1 VRNDPLGY
9 KVPVSC
15 AVLESPASHGSCTKA
30 GNASYALGCGVSPP
44 LLKKVLQI
52 AMLRFLQYHVHAALV
67 PAPQRLDQRLQTV
80 STCLHV
86 GLSLTEDFGT
96 RAKTS
101 KVVPV
106 CAS

>member
-1 VRNDPLGY
+1 MRNDSLGH
-9 KVPVSC
+9 KLPVSC
-15 AVLESPASHGSCTKA
+15 AVLKSPASHGSCTRA

-44 LLKKVLQI
+44 LLEKVLQI

-67 PAPQRLDQRLQTV
+67 PAPQRLDQRLQIF

-86 GLSLTEDFGT
+86 GLSLTKDFGT
-96 RAKTS
+96 RAKTN